1 MLTSGTF
8 SASLTSLSVLMWVR
22 AITYSQPKQI
32 GTSWIYVTLCIFFIY
47 IWCTFILLKLLRNHG
62 GSVHIVCVVDVVL
75 VQDRHGVQPLPLY
88 EADEANLAAA
98 MLHNVIDLSATQWL
112 ATLGVDNIGDDPGKV
127 RLLPQLRKTIKA
139 MIWRLIIMI
148 YLFGI

>member
-1 MLTSGTF
+1 M
-8 SASLTSLSVLMWVR
+8 
-22 AITYSQPKQI
+22 
-32 GTSWIYVTLCIFFIY
+32 
-47 IWCTFILLKLLRNHG
+47 
-62 GSVHIVCVVDVVL
+62 VL
-75 VQDRHGVQPLPLY
+75 VQDRHSVQPLPLY